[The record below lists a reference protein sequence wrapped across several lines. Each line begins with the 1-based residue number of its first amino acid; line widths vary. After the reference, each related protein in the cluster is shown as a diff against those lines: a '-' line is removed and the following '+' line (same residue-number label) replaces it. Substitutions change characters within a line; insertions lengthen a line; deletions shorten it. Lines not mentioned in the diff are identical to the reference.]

1 MKTSNPSQWSVL
13 RRDKWLLSLLTWV
26 PLLIA
31 ICSWWI
37 FSQSILRDLPVGVVD
52 LQKSTL
58 SRQLIREIDA
68 TAALTVNR
76 SYSDV
81 LSAKTDFVG
90 SNIYAYVIIPQ
101 NFDRDIYISN
111 PPQVTVFYNSQFI
124 LIGKL
129 INGAVQQAHATFNA
143 QIGTIKQLNKGED
156 TIRSALAKT
165 LSIRSQIVP
174 LFNKNSNYAQFLV
187 SAIVPAIWQISIVVA
202 TILSLAANQRI
213 FGLQRMFGGAPFR
226 RLLSLTLFYLP
237 FFLAQGLAFLI
248 SFYLILDWPMHGSL
262 YTLFFVQI
270 ITVIASMIIGALFFF
285 IVLDPTK
292 AVSFAAAFTA
302 PSFAY
307 MGITFPV
314 TDMNALA
321 LGWRSL
327 LPISHYIEAQIS
339 QVSYGATAWE
349 TISDF
354 TPAMAGYL
362 IPLLLV
368 LLLVKKQLKRQDE
381 TLEAA

>member
-1 MKTSNPSQWSVL
+1 MRTSNPSQWSVL
-13 RRDKWLLSLLTWV
+13 RRDGWLLSSLTWV

-31 ICSWWI
+31 LCIWWI
-37 FSQSILRDLPVGVVD
+37 FSQSIPRELPVGVVD
-52 LQKSTL
+52 LQQSPL

-76 SYSDV
+76 SYTDIY
-81 LSAKTDFVG
+81 SAKTAFVG
-90 SNIYAYVIIPQ
+90 SQIYAYLIIPK
-101 NFDRDIYISN
+101 NFDRDIYIGN

-124 LIGKL
+124 LVGKL
-129 INGAVQQAHATFNA
+129 INSAVQQAHATFNA
-143 QIGTIKQLNKGED
+143 QIGTLKELNKGED
-156 TIRSALAKT
+156 TTGSALAKT

-187 SAIVPAIWQISIVVA
+187 SAVVPAIWQISIVVA
-202 TILSLAANQRI
+202 TILCLAANQRI
-213 FGLQRMFGGAPFR
+213 YGLQRTLGDAPFR
-226 RLLSLTLFYLP
+226 RLLCLALFYLP
-237 FFLAQGLAFLI
+237 FFLAQGLAFLV
-248 SFYLILDWPMHGSL
+248 SFYLILAWPLHGSL
-262 YTLFFVQI
+262 LTLFFAQ
-270 ITVIASMIIGALFFF
+270 TVTAIASMIMGALFFF
-285 IVLDPTK
+285 VLRDPTK
-292 AVSFAAAFTA
+292 AISVAAAFTA

-321 LGWRSL
+321 RGWRSL
-327 LPISHYIEAQIS
+327 LPISHYIEAQIGQS
-339 QVSYGATAWE
+339 SYGATAWK

-368 LLLVKKQLKRQDE
+368 LLLVKRQHKRQDE
-381 TLEAA
+381 PLEAA